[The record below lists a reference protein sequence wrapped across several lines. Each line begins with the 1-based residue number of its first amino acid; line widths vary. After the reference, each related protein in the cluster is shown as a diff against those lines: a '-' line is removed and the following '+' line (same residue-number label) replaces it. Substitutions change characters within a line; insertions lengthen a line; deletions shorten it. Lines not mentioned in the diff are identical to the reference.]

1 MFSASGVR
9 EYAIE
14 LTISALEALL
24 GGMRNMCTLLVIPL
38 WSTMTQVPQF
48 ILGVALLFN
57 LLAGGCYFVG
67 ISLEQSNIGAFV
79 LRQGLLTGTCRN
91 KGPEWPGVEWED
103 QG

>member
-1 MFSASGVR
+1 MFSSSGVR
-9 EYAIE
+9 VYAIE

-24 GGMRNMCTLLVIPL
+24 GGIRNLCTVLVIPL
-38 WSTMTQVPQF
+38 RSTMTRVPQF
-48 ILGVALLFN
+48 ILGVALFFTLP
-57 LLAGGCYFVG
+57 AGGCYFVG

-91 KGPEWPGVEWED
+91 KCPEWED

>member
-1 MFSASGVR
+1 MFSSSGGR

-14 LTISALEALL
+14 LTVSALEALL
-24 GGMRNMCTLLVIPL
+24 GGMRNMWTVSVIPL
-38 WSTMTQVPQF
+38 WSTMTQVPQI
-48 ILGVALLFN
+48 ILGVALLFT

-79 LRQGLLTGTCRN
+79 LRQSLLTGTCRN